1 MKNFK
6 KLKIRFS
13 RRESVSLMLALGL
26 LGIGLNAAAEEN
38 EGFTYND
45 NGKRDPFWE
54 LVGPEGSINNYEND
68 LLLTDLSLQGIMS
81 GSAGNIAMIN
91 GKIVR
96 ASDKIGQYLVKEI
109 TDDWVVLE
117 KGQQVFKLKLKK
129 EE

>member
-1 MKNFK
+1 
-6 KLKIRFS
+6 
-13 RRESVSLMLALGL
+13 MLALGL